1 MASKDNAL
9 RRVYKALMS
18 YETFGLIQNVDLLKR
33 EILIALN
40 SSDIDSKQFS
50 DDIIMDSALETA
62 RILENLR
69 KGETF

>member
-9 RRVYKALMS
+9 RHAYKALQS
-18 YETFGLIQNVDLLKR
+18 YETFGLISNVDLLKR

-40 SSDIDSKQFS
+40 SSDVESDQFS
-50 DDIIMDSALETA
+50 DDVIMDSALETA

-69 KGETF
+69 KGEAF